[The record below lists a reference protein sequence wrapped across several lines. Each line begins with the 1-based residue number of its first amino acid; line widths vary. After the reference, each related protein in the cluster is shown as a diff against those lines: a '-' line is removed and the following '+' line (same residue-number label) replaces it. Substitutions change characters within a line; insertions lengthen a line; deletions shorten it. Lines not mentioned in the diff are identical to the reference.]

1 MELRGTKT
9 SPDRVLRRLL
19 ADSRDVDTLVERV
32 ADHRHRRIQL
42 LAYDFPATV
51 DVSGMWLALPDQDV
65 IAYPS
70 GASPMRRCAVI
81 GHEIGHMLLDH
92 DVASIGKTLD
102 LADVPVTRFL
112 AREHY
117 DNTEEAAAERVA
129 TLVVRDLMGRKG
141 THWLSA
147 RLR

>member
-1 MELRGTKT
+1 MELRSTRT

-19 ADSRDVDTLVERV
+19 AGSPDIDALVDRV
-32 ADHRHRRIQL
+32 ADHRHRSIQL
-42 LAYDFPATV
+42 LAYEFPANV
-51 DVSGMWLALPDQDV
+51 EVSGMWLTLPDQDL

-70 GASPMRRCAVI
+70 GASEMRRCAVI
-81 GHEIGHMLLDH
+81 GHEIGHMLLEH
-92 DVASIGKTLD
+92 DVAGLGKTLE
-102 LADVPVTRFL
+102 LSDVPVNRFL

-117 DNTEEAAAERVA
+117 DNAEEAAAERVA

>member
-1 MELRGTKT
+1 MELRSTKT
-9 SPDRVLRRLL
+9 SPERLLRRLL
-19 ADSRDVDTLVERV
+19 ADSLDIDALVQRV
-32 ADHRHRRIQL
+32 ADHRERRIQL
-42 LAYDFPATV
+42 LAYQFPESV
-51 DVSGMWLALPDQDV
+51 EVSGMWLALPDQDV

-70 GASPMRRCAVI
+70 GATEMRRCAVV

-92 DVASIGKTLD
+92 DVSGLGKTLD
-102 LADVPVTRFL
+102 LADVPVSRFL

-117 DNTEEAAAERVA
+117 NNAEEAAAERIA
-129 TLVVRDLMGRKG
+129 TLVVRDLMGGKG

>member
-1 MELRGTKT
+1 MELRSTKT
-9 SPDRVLRRLL
+9 NPDRVLRRLL
-19 ADSRDVDTLVERV
+19 ADSPDIDALVERV
-32 ADHRHRRIQL
+32 ADHRQRRTQL
-42 LAYDFPATV
+42 LAYEFPAGAE
-51 DVSGMWLALPDQDV
+51 VSGMWLALPDQDV

-81 GHEIGHMLLDH
+81 GHEIGHMLLEH
-92 DVASIGKTLD
+92 DVASLGKALD
-102 LADVPVTRFL
+102 LADVPVARFL

-117 DNTEEAAAERVA
+117 DNVEEAAAERVA
-129 TLVVRDLMGRKG
+129 TLVVRELMGRKG